1 MTNIHSIIKQVLRI
15 IKFDFRKISFWIK
28 EKANYRRTICKKN
41 LFNILLKV
49 YSNIK
54 DINKP
59 FLSLLNLFID
69 EPNILDILKSS
80 ILNVKIF
87 LSYLD
92 LYRCNW
98 QPLINFLLFDGHP
111 ELFYGRYFINRLIYE
126 GFLKYQK
133 EKYFSTSLKK

>member
-1 MTNIHSIIKQVLRI
+1 MTNIHSIIKQVLRT
-15 IKFDFRKISFWIK
+15 IKFDFHKISFFIK
-28 EKANYRRTICKKN
+28 EKENYRRTICKKN

-59 FLSLLNLFID
+59 FLNLSNLFID
-69 EPNILDILKSS
+69 GPNILDILKSS

-92 LYRCNW
+92 LYRCN
-98 QPLINFLLFDGHP
+98 
-111 ELFYGRYFINRLIYE
+111 
-126 GFLKYQK
+126 
-133 EKYFSTSLKK
+133 